1 MNCNTS
7 NVNEG
12 MNIKPSARKSI
23 HSNCNT
29 CNIHCHKNMG
39 VYGLKVHKKREEKS
53 EDTLQEQGVDEI
65 DNVMSKMARQASPI
79 PMRRNNDEKYRRNS
93 FGIDND
99 DSSDESDNE
108 NILSKS
114 SPATFSYS
122 SEDLYTSAL
131 QNELQRSRNE
141 SSHSINNMSPF
152 RIQNISAEIQH
163 IKYRTSLGQD
173 VKTNSLRESSNQF
186 VIAMIILLLA
196 VIMFLYNQ
204 YVVDQAITNNVYD
217 KFTFDRDV
225 TDLKEKYNIKENS
238 ILQVKTGVAAIF
250 DNQDTA
256 SFIFV
261 YNSDSVNFNPMRFNN
276 FVEDIAT
283 TTSRYLRNESKE
295 VHVTVD
301 TSNLM
306 EQSTKDFMNQYQDKV
321 IRTGVMLVKDVDTVP
336 SQLAMAFHYYCDEYN
351 PLVKR
356 SAIFFTLNL
365 ANCSII
371 SDKKSS
377 HYYVEKC
384 LANKW
389 NTVGEEKI
397 GPLLT
402 RVVNIV
408 VDVTQTF

>member
-1 MNCNTS
+1 MNSNTLE
-7 NVNEG
+7 VNGG

-29 CNIHCHKNMG
+29 CNINCHKNMVG
-39 VYGLKVHKKREEKS
+39 YGLKVHRKREES
-53 EDTLQEQGVDEI
+53 ANASQEQGVDEV
-65 DNVMSKMARQASPI
+65 DNVMSKMAPQASPI
-79 PMRRNNDEKYRRNS
+79 PMRRNNDVKYRRNS
-93 FGIDND
+93 FGINND
-99 DSSDESDNE
+99 DSSDESDND
-108 NILSKS
+108 
-114 SPATFSYS
+114 
-122 SEDLYTSAL
+122 EDLYTSAL

-141 SSHSINNMSPF
+141 SNHSINN
-152 RIQNISAEIQH
+152 ISLHRRHNNSSENQH
-163 IKYRTSLGQD
+163 KRYLTSLEQKAKSIRD
-173 VKTNSLRESSNQF
+173 TSDQI
-186 VIAMIILLLA
+186 VIAMIIFLLA
-196 VIMFLYNQ
+196 VIMFLYSQ
-204 YVVDQAITNNVYD
+204 YVTDKAFTNNVYD
-217 KFTFDRDV
+217 KFRFDSDV
-225 TDLKEKYNIKENS
+225 KDLKEKYKVKENS
-238 ILQVKTGVAAIF
+238 ILQVKTGVATIF
-250 DNQDTA
+250 ENQDTA

-261 YNSDSVNFNPMRFNN
+261 YNSESINFNPVRFNN
-276 FVEDIAT
+276 FIEDIAA

-301 TSNLM
+301 TSKLM
-306 EQSTKDFMNQYQDKV
+306 MQTTKDFMNQYQDKV
-321 IRTGVMLVKDVDTVP
+321 MRTGVMLVKDIDSVP

-356 SAIFFTLNL
+356 SAIFFTFNL

-377 HYYVEKC
+377 HEYVEKC

-389 NTVGEEKI
+389 YSVGEEKI